1 VTRLREVV
9 RDGLLALTTGGVDA
23 GAVAVAMKEATAA
36 PSRALRLVDLDLEG
50 ALAAA
55 MAPRPR
61 EAWIVRPDGHL
72 AAVVP
77 DPAQPSVAAA
87 TRRAVGY
94 CAVTARSA

>member
-1 VTRLREVV
+1 
-9 RDGLLALTTGGVDA
+9 
-23 GAVAVAMKEATAA
+23 
-36 PSRALRLVDLDLEG
+36 
-50 ALAAA
+50 

-77 DPAQPSVAAA
+77 DPAPPSVAAA

-94 CAVTARSA
+94 AIQ